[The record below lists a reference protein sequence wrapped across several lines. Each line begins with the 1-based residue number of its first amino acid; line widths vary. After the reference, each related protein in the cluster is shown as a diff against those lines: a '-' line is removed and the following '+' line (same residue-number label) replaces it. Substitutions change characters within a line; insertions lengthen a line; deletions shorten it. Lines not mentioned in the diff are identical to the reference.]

1 MPTDRSA
8 GRIRAFAFGAA
19 TLFDI
24 TGAVIYRALRAEMP
38 EPGEAPAKGAFQLAT
53 KTIEDAYSE
62 AVMRT
67 ARTNGVDV
75 PA

>member
-24 TGAVIYRALRAEMP
+24 TGAVLYRTLRAEMP
-38 EPGEAPAKGAFQLAT
+38 GPGEVPAEDAFQLAT

-67 ARTNGVDV
+67 TRPNGVDV
-75 PA
+75 SA